1 LNKKF
6 YEKSSITSKDNPI
19 NITYDE
25 LLLKSDKDIDKWID
39 DLRNYVIT
47 QWDEH
52 GQPPVI
58 GQNKD
63 EIINKWTKLSTFNV
77 NDFFTPDNEVVRNF
91 SKLASGVNQF
101 FPTMLKTKIS
111 TGVSSDNATSI
122 YDMFKEDDLREKF
135 SNAMK
140 RGLYKDS
147 MYSFGKSV
155 KNEDL
160 NGLSVEEFLTKYN
173 NDEDEGITL
182 IQYKK
187 TKPLSE
193 KGNYEWLALSADDI
207 EKYLDSG
214 VLTKQN
220 VRTIT
225 GDIIDN
231 FKLKNGQDRYYWYLV
246 RLYKRDKRIFPPALQ
261 IFRLGLGQPA
271 VNFPPLTAKFLYE
284 HFTEHCKDEDI
295 TVYDPSSGWGG
306 RILGAMCTNRKL
318 HYVGTDPNPDNF
330 GRYESVAD
338 FYNTHTTNKFW
349 GDTEQNTYDVFKDGS
364 EEIGNNP
371 DFQKYKG
378 KLDFVFTSPPYFN
391 REQYSQDENQS
402 FKKFSAYEDWRDNF
416 LRPTL
421 TTAYE
426 YLKNDRYI
434 CWNIADIK
442 VGSDK
447 YIPLEQD
454 SIDVVE
460 SLGGEYKGIYKML
473 MTRMVGIDAS
483 SVKNSVKI
491 DNTYYKFEPILV
503 FYKP

>member
-1 LNKKF
+1 MNTKF

-47 QWDEH
+47 KWDKE

-77 NDFFTPDNEVVRNF
+77 NDFWTEDTKVVRNF

-122 YDMFKEDDLREKF
+122 YDMFKDDDLREKF

-160 NGLSVEEFLTKYN
+160 NGQSVEEFLKKYN
-173 NDEDEGITL
+173 KDTEWGITL

-187 TKPLSE
+187 KKPISE
-193 KGNYEWLALSADDI
+193 KSNYEWLALSADDI
-207 EKYLDSG
+207 EKYLDND

-271 VNFPPLTAKFLYE
+271 VNFPPLTARL
-284 HFTEHCKDEDI
+284 
-295 TVYDPSSGWGG
+295 
-306 RILGAMCTNRKL
+306 
-318 HYVGTDPNPDNF
+318 
-330 GRYESVAD
+330 
-338 FYNTHTTNKFW
+338 
-349 GDTEQNTYDVFKDGS
+349 
-364 EEIGNNP
+364 
-371 DFQKYKG
+371 
-378 KLDFVFTSPPYFN
+378 
-391 REQYSQDENQS
+391 
-402 FKKFSAYEDWRDNF
+402 
-416 LRPTL
+416 
-421 TTAYE
+421 
-426 YLKNDRYI
+426 
-434 CWNIADIK
+434 
-442 VGSDK
+442 
-447 YIPLEQD
+447 
-454 SIDVVE
+454 
-460 SLGGEYKGIYKML
+460 
-473 MTRMVGIDAS
+473 
-483 SVKNSVKI
+483 
-491 DNTYYKFEPILV
+491 
-503 FYKP
+503 